1 MDDYLGGVGD
11 PFATV
16 SGGFG
21 GINYSEMNKG
31 VQPIFFVEPV
41 ADAKASEEAGVP
53 KFREEERVRLIVAG
67 DMFNVAVHP
76 VDSSIKERFPVQYEA
91 WKAKKTEKH
100 IDGTPLKQWPLLSPV
115 QIAEF
120 EAAGIFSVEGLQ
132 NIADANINRI
142 ADGRIWREKA
152 KAWLAQAKDGALAT
166 KLAAENERLREQL
179 EALAKRVDEID
190 REAPK
195 RSPGRP
201 AKAD

>member
-16 SGGFG
+16 NGGFG

-31 VQPIFFVEPV
+31 VQPIFFIEPV
-41 ADAKASEEAGVP
+41 PDHKASEEAGVP

-76 VDSSIKERFPVQYEA
+76 VDSAIKERFPVAYEA
-91 WKAKKTEKH
+91 WKAKKQERH
-100 IDGTPLKQWPLLSPV
+100 IEGTPLRQWPLLSPV

-120 EAAGIFSVEGLQ
+120 ESVNIFSVESLRD
-132 NIADANINRI
+132 IADTNVNRI
-142 ADGRIWREKA
+142 SEGRIWREKA
-152 KAWLAQAKDGALAT
+152 KAWLEQAKDGATAT
-166 KLAAENERLREQL
+166 RLAAENERLREQL
-179 EALAKRVDEID
+179 ERLEKRIDEID
-190 REAPK
+190 RDAPK

-201 AKAD
+201 AKAE

>member
-16 SGGFG
+16 QGGFG
-21 GINYSEMNKG
+21 GINYAQMNKG

-41 ADAKASEEAGVP
+41 EDQAASERDGVP
-53 KFREEERVRLIVAG
+53 RYREEERVRLIVAG
-67 DMFNVAVHP
+67 DMFNQPVHP
-76 VDSSIKERFPVQYEA
+76 VDSNIKERFPLAYEA
-91 WKAKKTEKH
+91 WKAKRQEKH

-120 EAAGIFSVEGLQ
+120 EASGIFSVESLRD
-132 NIADANINRI
+132 IADTNVNRI

-152 KAWLAQAKDGALAT
+152 KAWLEQAKDGAAAT
-166 KLAAENERLREQL
+166 RLAAENERLREQL
-179 EALAKRVDEID
+179 ERLEKRIDEMD
-190 REAPK
+190 KEAVK
-195 RSPGRP
+195 RGPGRP